1 MAGSPVSQQTRR
13 RELLRAWTRT
23 VRELARQ
30 AWGSGPPLAGAVA
43 VTITYFYDSHP
54 PDVDNIPKP
63 VLDALKGIVYHD
75 DGQVYDLLC
84 RKRALSAD
92 VLIRNPSTTLLG
104 ALRGGRP
111 LLHVRMAEAITGEI
125 VL

>member
-1 MAGSPVSQQTRR
+1 M
-13 RELLRAWTRT
+13 
-23 VRELARQ
+23 
-30 AWGSGPPLAGAVA
+30 
-43 VTITYFYDSHP
+43 TIIYFYDSHP

-84 RKRALSAD
+84 GKRELSAD
-92 VLIRNPSTTLLG
+92 LLIRNPSTTLLG

-111 LLHVRMAEAITGEI
+111 LLHIRVAEAITGEI